1 LFPAPVRPYIWIG
14 RIAAFS
20 PSHRQRI
27 ARRIVLSLRLF
38 GGLSIETSARPVT
51 GRAAQRRRLALLA
64 LLATSRGLGREKLVA
79 CLWPETDSER
89 GRRLL
94 SDSVYRINQALGPGT
109 VQATGDEL
117 RLDPERLPS
126 DVAAFEQALAEQ
138 RWADAVALYSG
149 PFLDGFF
156 LDGSSEFEQWTARER
171 ERLSRLYAG
180 ALQSLAEAA
189 SAQGEL
195 SQATQW
201 WYRAAAHDP
210 LSPRVALRL
219 MEALEA
225 AGERAAALRHAGV
238 HEALFRQEIGAD
250 VDPEVLA
257 FAERLR
263 RADAAPQEPAVTA
276 AAQPEDS
283 APPRTAP
290 APRTVP
296 APASEP
302 APRTAPAPAR
312 APAGLWQP
320 AAAPA
325 AGTRQ
330 RSRFLMAAG
339 IGLLLL
345 LVAAG
350 WIAFRNGPGRSTIP
364 VTAVAVLPFDDHSP
378 GRDHGY
384 LANGVMEEVAGALT
398 RIGGL
403 RVVASP
409 GAMAASDDDI
419 QKVGQDLGVG
429 TVLGGSITRWGD
441 SVRINAKLI
450 RVADRAYLWSETY
463 TSGMVSIFAIQDSI
477 SRAIAGTLFER
488 LVGDPARQA
497 LPEPSPEEL
506 AAYNLYLK
514 GRFAW
519 HRRTQASLA
528 SAVEYFDQAVTAAP
542 GYARAYAGL
551 ADAYA
556 VQGFYDFRP
565 PRDAFTRAEA
575 AARTALALNP
585 ELAQPHA
592 TLAYVS
598 LYYHW
603 DWADAERSF
612 AQALRLDPGY
622 STGHQWQANYF
633 TAMGRFREAERSMRR
648 AMELDPLSL
657 IANGAL
663 GWVYY
668 HAGEYE
674 RAIDQCNRTLELD
687 PEFRLA
693 WFWSALAHAQLG
705 RTDEAITLLERAQAL
720 SPEDALTEAALA
732 HVLASAGQTDEARTM
747 LQRLLSVPDRYVPSY
762 EIAKIFVALG
772 DQEAAL
778 DWLERALEQR
788 SHSMAFLRVDPQL
801 APLQAHPRFRD
812 LLRNVGH
819 VR

>member
-1 LFPAPVRPYIWIG
+1 V
-14 RIAAFS
+14 
-20 PSHRQRI
+20 H
-27 ARRIVLSLRLF
+27 SLRLF

-64 LLATSRGLGREKLVA
+64 LLATTRGLGREKLMA

-109 VQATGDEL
+109 VQAAGDEL
-117 RLDPERLPS
+117 RLDPQRLPS

-189 SAQGEL
+189 AAQGEL
-195 SQATQW
+195 SQAAQW

-250 VDPEVLA
+250 ADPEVLA

-263 RADAAPQEPAVTA
+263 RADAASQESVA
-276 AAQPEDS
+276 AAA
-283 APPRTAP
+283 APPNGSAAHRTAP

-296 APASEP
+296 APAPEP
-302 APRTAPAPAR
+302 TPRTASAPSTAPAAHTATAQPT
-312 APAGLWQP
+312 APAAEPEP
-320 AAAPA
+320 AGRPPPAAGPVAAPA

-330 RSRFLMAAG
+330 RRRFLMASG

-345 LVAAG
+345 LMAAG
-350 WIAFRNGPGRSTIP
+350 WVAFRNGTARSTVP

-378 GRDHGY
+378 GRNHGY
-384 LANGVMEEVAGALT
+384 LANGIMEEVAGALT

-409 GAMAASDDDI
+409 GAMAASDADI
-419 QKVGQDLGVG
+419 QDVGQSLGVG

-488 LVGDPARQA
+488 LVGDPAREA
-497 LPEPSPEEL
+497 VPEPSAEEL

-528 SAVEYFDQAVTAAP
+528 SAVEYFEQAVAAAP

-575 AARTALALNP
+575 AARTALALNAD
-585 ELAQPHA
+585 LAQPHA

-603 DWADAERSF
+603 DWAEAERSF
-612 AQALRLDPGY
+612 ARALRLDPGY
-622 STGHQWQANYF
+622 STAHQWQANYF

-674 RAIDQCNRTLELD
+674 RAIEQCNRTLELD

-705 RTDEAITLLERAQAL
+705 RTGEAITLLERAQAL

-732 HVLASAGQTDEARTM
+732 HVMASAGRADEART
-747 LQRLLSVPDRYVPSY
+747 LLHRLLAVPGRYVPSY
-762 EIAKIFVALG
+762 EVAKVFLALG
-772 DQEAAL
+772 DDDAAL
-778 DWLERALEQR
+778 ASLERAFEQR

-801 APLQAHPRFRD
+801 APLQAHPRFQD
-812 LLRNVGH
+812 LLRSVGH
-819 VR
+819 IR